1 MVKID
6 NRRKEFM
13 ENRRIKRKGPNEPQ
27 RKSEYEK
34 ERTREEVEQ
43 IKKNLVNFAKTSWGK
58 QWIQSNLQIGRPF
71 RMQRGIE
78 YVKDERRIENLSI
91 STGQIFATVQGTA
104 PTPYRVKINFE
115 PILEEGWKIILK
127 ELAKKT
133 INLIEL
139 LEGFLP
145 EDIVTIFDENGYS
158 LFPNASKGFK
168 ATCSCPDT
176 AIPCKHIAAVILYL
190 ARVLDYNPF
199 LLLELRGKSKSEIL
213 NELSLGQGAKS
224 ENESEKTSMTNNIEF
239 KFNVPKISIVELSS
253 EQKKTSTDIDDEY
266 NIGFTFRKPGKLI
279 ETLENLGVPQNIEN
293 KAFEIVLRAIYRK
306 ITSKIHDLYLELS

>member
-1 MVKID
+1 V
-6 NRRKEFM
+6 
-13 ENRRIKRKGPNEPQ
+13 RKGPSKPQ
-27 RKSEYEK
+27 RKSEYDK

-43 IKKNLVNFAKTSWGK
+43 IKKNLINFAKTSWGK

-127 ELAKKT
+127 ELTKKT

-139 LEGFLP
+139 LEGLLP
-145 EDIVTIFDENGYS
+145 EDIITIFDENGYS
-158 LFPNASKGFK
+158 LFPNASKGLN

-176 AIPCKHIAAVILYL
+176 AIPCKHIAAVILYI

-199 LLLELRGKSKSEIL
+199 LLLELRGKSKSEVL
-213 NELSLGQGAKS
+213 NELSLEQGAKS
-224 ENESEKTSMTNNIEF
+224 KNEAEKISTTSNIEF

-253 EQKKTSTDIDDEY
+253 EQKKSGTDIDDY
-266 NIGFTFRKPGKLI
+266 NIGFTFRKPGKII
-279 ETLENLGVPQNIEN
+279 ETLENLGVPQTIEN
-293 KAFEIVLRAIYRK
+293 KAFEIVLRSIYRK
-306 ITSKIHDLYLELS
+306 ITAKIHDTSLELS

>member
-1 MVKID
+1 MVNIN

-13 ENRRIKRKGPNEPQ
+13 DNRRVKRKGPNNPP

-71 RMQRGIE
+71 RMQRGID

-139 LEGFLP
+139 LEGSLP
-145 EDIVTIFDENGYS
+145 EDIITIFDENGYS
-158 LFPNASKGFK
+158 LFPNASKGLN
-168 ATCSCPDT
+168 ATCSCPDK

-190 ARVLDYNPF
+190 ARVLDYNPS
-199 LLLELRGKSKSEIL
+199 LLLELRGKSKNEIL
-213 NELSLGQGAKS
+213 NELSLGEGVKS
-224 ENESEKTSMTNNIEF
+224 KKESEKVSTTSKIEF

-253 EQKKTSTDIDDEY
+253 EQKESGLDIDDY
-266 NIGFTFRKPGKLI
+266 NIGFIFRKPGKLI

-306 ITSKIHDLYLELS
+306 ITSKIHEISLKLS

>member
-1 MVKID
+1 MIKID
-6 NRRKEFM
+6 NRKKEFM
-13 ENRRIKRKGPNEPQ
+13 ENRRNKRKGPSKPQ
-27 RKSEYEK
+27 RKSEYDK

-43 IKKNLVNFAKTSWGK
+43 IKKNLINFAKTSWGK

-127 ELAKKT
+127 ELTKKT

-139 LEGFLP
+139 LEGLLP
-145 EDIVTIFDENGYS
+145 EDIITIFDENGYS
-158 LFPNASKGFK
+158 LFPNASKGLN

-176 AIPCKHIAAVILYL
+176 AIPCKHIAAVILYI

-199 LLLELRGKSKSEIL
+199 LLLELRGKSKSEVL
-213 NELSLGQGAKS
+213 NELSLEQGAKS
-224 ENESEKTSMTNNIEF
+224 KNEAEKISTTSNIEF

-253 EQKKTSTDIDDEY
+253 EQKKSGTDIDDY
-266 NIGFTFRKPGKLI
+266 NIGFTFRKPGKII
-279 ETLENLGVPQNIEN
+279 ETLENLGVPQTIEN
-293 KAFEIVLRAIYRK
+293 KAFEIVLRSIYRK
-306 ITSKIHDLYLELS
+306 ITAKIHDTSLELS

>member
-43 IKKNLVNFAKTSWGK
+43 IKKNLINFAKTSWGK

-115 PILEEGWKIILK
+115 PILEEGWEVILK

-145 EDIVTIFDENGYS
+145 EDIITIFDENGYS
-158 LFPNASKGFK
+158 LFQNASKGLN
-168 ATCSCPDT
+168 ATCSCPDA
-176 AIPCKHIAAVILYL
+176 AIPCKHIAAVILYI

-199 LLLELRGKSKSEIL
+199 LLLELRGKSKNEIL

-224 ENESEKTSMTNNIEF
+224 KKETEEASKTSNSEF

-253 EQKKTSTDIDDEY
+253 EQKKSGTDIEDY
-266 NIGFTFRKPGKLI
+266 NLGFNFRKPGKII
-279 ETLENLGVPQNIEN
+279 ETLENLGVPQTIEN

-306 ITSKIHDLYLELS
+306 ITSKIHDTSLELS

>member
-1 MVKID
+1 MD
-6 NRRKEFM
+6 NRR
-13 ENRRIKRKGPNEPQ
+13 NKRKGPTKPP

-43 IKKNLVNFAKTSWGK
+43 IKKNLINFAKTSWGK

-145 EDIVTIFDENGYS
+145 EDIITIFDENGYS
-158 LFPNASKGFK
+158 LFPNASKGLN

-224 ENESEKTSMTNNIEF
+224 ENESEKISMTNNIEF

-253 EQKKTSTDIDDEY
+253 EQKKTSTDIDEY

-306 ITSKIHDLYLELS
+306 ITSKIHDLSLELN

>member
-1 MVKID
+1 MIKID
-6 NRRKEFM
+6 SRRKEFM
-13 ENRRIKRKGPNEPQ
+13 DNRRNKRKGPTKPP

-127 ELAKKT
+127 ELAIKT

-158 LFPNASKGFK
+158 LFPNASKGLN

-213 NELSLGQGAKS
+213 NELSLGQGATGK
-224 ENESEKTSMTNNIEF
+224 NKLEKGSTTSNIEF

-253 EQKKTSTDIDDEY
+253 EQNKSGTDVDEY

-306 ITSKIHDLYLELS
+306 ITSKIHDLSLELN

>member
-1 MVKID
+1 MIKID

-13 ENRRIKRKGPNEPQ
+13 ENRRSRRKGPTKPQ

-43 IKKNLVNFAKTSWGK
+43 IKKNLINFAKTSWGK
-58 QWIQSNLQIGRPF
+58 QWIQSNLKVGRPF

-145 EDIVTIFDENGYS
+145 EDIITIFDENGYS
-158 LFPNASKGFK
+158 LFLNASKGLN

-176 AIPCKHIAAVILYL
+176 AIPCKHIAAVILYI

-213 NELSLGQGAKS
+213 NELSLGQGVKS
-224 ENESEKTSMTNNIEF
+224 KNELEKVSTTSNIEF

-253 EQKKTSTDIDDEY
+253 EQKKSDTDIDDY
-266 NIGFTFRKPGKLI
+266 NIGFTFRKPGKII
-279 ETLENLGVPQNIEN
+279 ETLENLGMPQNIEN

-306 ITSKIHDLYLELS
+306 ITSKIHDVSLELI

>member
-1 MVKID
+1 
-6 NRRKEFM
+6 M
-13 ENRRIKRKGPNEPQ
+13 ENRRSRRKGPTKPQ

-58 QWIQSNLQIGRPF
+58 QWIQSNLEIGRPF

-115 PILEEGWKIILK
+115 PILDEGWKIILN

-145 EDIVTIFDENGYS
+145 EDVITIFDENGYS
-158 LFPNASKGFK
+158 LFPNASKGLN

-176 AIPCKHIAAVILYL
+176 AIPCKHIAAVILYI

-213 NELSLGQGAKS
+213 NELSLGQGVKS
-224 ENESEKTSMTNNIEF
+224 KNESEKVSTTSNIEF

-253 EQKKTSTDIDDEY
+253 EQKKSDSDIDDY
-266 NIGFTFRKPGKLI
+266 NIGFTFRKPGKI
-279 ETLENLGVPQNIEN
+279 IDTLENLGIPQNIEN
-293 KAFEIVLRAIYRK
+293 KAFEIVLRAIYRR
-306 ITSKIHDLYLELS
+306 ITSKTYDMSLELI

>member
-1 MVKID
+1 MIKID
-6 NRRKEFM
+6 NRKKEFM
-13 ENRRIKRKGPNEPQ
+13 ENRRIKRKGPNKPQ
-27 RKSEYEK
+27 RKNEYEK

-43 IKKNLVNFAKTSWGK
+43 IKKNLINFAKTSWGK

-104 PTPYRVKINFE
+104 PTPYRVKINFD

-145 EDIVTIFDENGYS
+145 EDIITIFDENGYS
-158 LFPNASKGFK
+158 LFPDASKGLN
-168 ATCSCPDT
+168 ATCSCPDM
-176 AIPCKHIAAVILYL
+176 AIPCKHIAAVILYI

-199 LLLELRGKSKSEIL
+199 LLLELRGKSKNEIL

-224 ENESEKTSMTNNIEF
+224 KKESEEASKTSNSEF

-253 EQKKTSTDIDDEY
+253 EQKKSGTDIDDY
-266 NIGFTFRKPGKLI
+266 NLGFTFRKPGKII
-279 ETLENLGVPQNIEN
+279 ETLENLGVPQTIEN

-306 ITSKIHDLYLELS
+306 ITSKIHDTSLELS

>member
-1 MVKID
+1 MD
-6 NRRKEFM
+6 NRR
-13 ENRRIKRKGPNEPQ
+13 NKRKGPTKPP

-158 LFPNASKGFK
+158 LFPNASKGLN
-168 ATCSCPDT
+168 ATCSCPDM

-213 NELSLGQGAKS
+213 NELSLGQGAIGK
-224 ENESEKTSMTNNIEF
+224 NKLEKGSTTTNIKF

-253 EQKKTSTDIDDEY
+253 EQKKSGLDVDDY
-266 NIGFTFRKPGKLI
+266 NIGFTFRKPGKII
-279 ETLENLGVPQNIEN
+279 ETIENLGVPQNIEN
-293 KAFEIVLRAIYRK
+293 KAFEIVLRSIYRK
-306 ITSKIHDLYLELS
+306 ITSKIHDTSLELS

>member
-1 MVKID
+1 VIKID
-6 NRRKEFM
+6 NRKKEFM
-13 ENRRIKRKGPNEPQ
+13 ENRRNKRKGPSKPQ
-27 RKSEYEK
+27 RKSEYDK

-43 IKKNLVNFAKTSWGK
+43 IKKNLINFAKTSWGK

-127 ELAKKT
+127 ELTKKT

-139 LEGFLP
+139 LEGLLP
-145 EDIVTIFDENGYS
+145 EDIITIFDENGYS
-158 LFPNASKGFK
+158 LFPNASKGLN

-176 AIPCKHIAAVILYL
+176 AIPCKHIAAVILYI

-199 LLLELRGKSKSEIL
+199 LLLELRGKSKSEVL
-213 NELSLGQGAKS
+213 NELSLEQGAKS
-224 ENESEKTSMTNNIEF
+224 KNEAEKISTTSNIEF

-253 EQKKTSTDIDDEY
+253 EQKKSGTDIDDY
-266 NIGFTFRKPGKLI
+266 NIGFTFRKPGKII
-279 ETLENLGVPQNIEN
+279 ETLENLGVPQTIEN
-293 KAFEIVLRAIYRK
+293 KAFEIVLRSIYRK
-306 ITSKIHDLYLELS
+306 ITAKIHDTSLELS

>member
-43 IKKNLVNFAKTSWGK
+43 IKKNLINFAKTSWGK

-115 PILEEGWKIILK
+115 PILEEGWGVILK

-145 EDIVTIFDENGYS
+145 EDIITIFDENGYS
-158 LFPNASKGFK
+158 LFQNASKGLN
-168 ATCSCPDT
+168 ATCSCPDA

-199 LLLELRGKSKSEIL
+199 LLLELRGKSKNEIL

-224 ENESEKTSMTNNIEF
+224 KNEAEKMSITSNIEF

-253 EQKKTSTDIDDEY
+253 EQKKSGTDIDDY
-266 NIGFTFRKPGKLI
+266 NIGFTFRKPGKII
-279 ETLENLGVPQNIEN
+279 ETIENLGVPHTIEN
-293 KAFEIVLRAIYRK
+293 KAFEIVLTAIYRK
-306 ITSKIHDLYLELS
+306 STSKIHDTSLELS

>member
-1 MVKID
+1 VIKID

-13 ENRRIKRKGPNEPQ
+13 ENRRNRRKGPTKPYK
-27 RKSEYEK
+27 KSEYEK
-34 ERTREEVEQ
+34 ERTREEVDQ
-43 IKKNLVNFAKTSWGK
+43 IKKNLINFAKTSWGK
-58 QWIQSNLQIGRPF
+58 QWIQSNLKIGRPF

-145 EDIVTIFDENGYS
+145 EDLITIFDENGYS
-158 LFPNASKGFK
+158 LFLNASKGLN

-176 AIPCKHIAAVILYL
+176 AIPCKHIAAVILYI

-199 LLLELRGKSKSEIL
+199 LLLELRGKSKNEIL
-213 NELSLGQGAKS
+213 NELSLGQGVKS
-224 ENESEKTSMTNNIEF
+224 KNESEKVSTTSNIEF

-253 EQKKTSTDIDDEY
+253 EQKKSGTDIDDY
-266 NIGFTFRKPGKLI
+266 NIGFTFRKPGKII
-279 ETLENLGVPQNIEN
+279 ETLENLGMPQNIEN

-306 ITSKIHDLYLELS
+306 ITSKIHDISSELS

>member
-1 MVKID
+1 MESRR
-6 NRRKEFM
+6 NRRKDPT
-13 ENRRIKRKGPNEPQ
+13 KPQ
-27 RKSEYEK
+27 RKTEYEK

-43 IKKNLVNFAKTSWGK
+43 IKKNLINFAKTSWGK
-58 QWIQSNLQIGRPF
+58 QWIQSNLKIGRPF

-145 EDIVTIFDENGYS
+145 EDIITIFDENGYS
-158 LFPNASKGFK
+158 LFLNASKGLN

-176 AIPCKHIAAVILYL
+176 AIPCKHIAAVILYI

-213 NELSLGQGAKS
+213 NELSLEQGVKS
-224 ENESEKTSMTNNIEF
+224 KNESEKISTTSNIEF

-253 EQKKTSTDIDDEY
+253 EQKKSDTDIDDY
-266 NIGFTFRKPGKLI
+266 SIGFTFRKPGKII

-306 ITSKIHDLYLELS
+306 ITSKIHDISLELS

>member
-1 MVKID
+1 
-6 NRRKEFM
+6 M
-13 ENRRIKRKGPNEPQ
+13 ENRRSKRKGPNQPQ
-27 RKSEYEK
+27 RKSDYEK

-43 IKKNLVNFAKTSWGK
+43 IKKNLINFAKTSWGK
-58 QWIQSNLQIGRPF
+58 QWIQSNLEIGRPF
-71 RMQRGIE
+71 RMQRGIQ

-115 PILEEGWKIILK
+115 PILEEGWKIILQ
-127 ELAKKT
+127 ELTKKT

-139 LEGFLP
+139 LEGLLP
-145 EDIVTIFDENGYS
+145 EDIITIFNENGHS
-158 LFPNASKGFK
+158 LFPNASKGLN

-176 AIPCKHIAAVILYL
+176 AIPCKHIAAVILYI

-224 ENESEKTSMTNNIEF
+224 ENKSEKISTASSVEF

-253 EQKKTSTDIDDEY
+253 EQKKSGTDIDDY
-266 NIGFTFRKPGKLI
+266 NIGFTFRKPGKII
-279 ETLENLGVPQNIEN
+279 ETLENLGVPQTIEN

-306 ITSKIHDLYLELS
+306 ITSKIHDTSLELS

>member
-13 ENRRIKRKGPNEPQ
+13 KNRRIKRKGPNEPQ

-43 IKKNLVNFAKTSWGK
+43 IKKNLINFAKTSWGK

-115 PILEEGWKIILK
+115 PILEEGWEVILK

-145 EDIVTIFDENGYS
+145 EDIMTIFDENGYS
-158 LFPNASKGFK
+158 LFQNASKGLN
-168 ATCSCPDT
+168 ATCSCPDA

-199 LLLELRGKSKSEIL
+199 LLLELRGKSKNEIL

-224 ENESEKTSMTNNIEF
+224 KKETKEASKTSNSEF

-253 EQKKTSTDIDDEY
+253 EQKKSGTDIEDY
-266 NIGFTFRKPGKLI
+266 NLGFTFRKPGKII
-279 ETLENLGVPQNIEN
+279 ETLENLGVPQTIEN

-306 ITSKIHDLYLELS
+306 ITSKIHDTSLELS

>member
-1 MVKID
+1 VIKID
-6 NRRKEFM
+6 NRKKEFM
-13 ENRRIKRKGPNEPQ
+13 ENRRNKRKGPSKPQ
-27 RKSEYEK
+27 RKSDYEK

-43 IKKNLVNFAKTSWGK
+43 IKKNLINFAKTNWGK
-58 QWIQSNLQIGRPF
+58 EWIQSNLQIGRPF

-127 ELAKKT
+127 ELTKKT

-139 LEGFLP
+139 LEGLLP
-145 EDIVTIFDENGYS
+145 EDIITIFEENGYS
-158 LFPNASKGFK
+158 LFPNASKGLN

-176 AIPCKHIAAVILYL
+176 AIPCKHIAAVILYI

-199 LLLELRGKSKSEIL
+199 LLLELQGKSKSEIL
-213 NELSLGQGAKS
+213 NELSLGKGTKS
-224 ENESEKTSMTNNIEF
+224 KNEVKKISTTSNMEF

-253 EQKKTSTDIDDEY
+253 EQKKLGTDTNDY
-266 NIGFTFRKPGKLI
+266 NIGFTFRKPGKII
-279 ETLENLGVPQNIEN
+279 ETLENLGVPQTIEN
-293 KAFEIVLRAIYRK
+293 KAFEIVLRSIYRK
-306 ITSKIHDLYLELS
+306 ITAKIHGTSLELS

>member
-1 MVKID
+1 VIKID
-6 NRRKEFM
+6 SRRKEFM
-13 ENRRIKRKGPNEPQ
+13 DNRRNKRKGPNKPP

-145 EDIVTIFDENGYS
+145 EDIITIFDENGYS
-158 LFPNASKGFK
+158 LFPNASKGLN

-199 LLLELRGKSKSEIL
+199 LLIELRGKSKSEIL

-224 ENESEKTSMTNNIEF
+224 ENESEKISTTNNIEF

-253 EQKKTSTDIDDEY
+253 EQKKSELDIEDY
-266 NIGFTFRKPGKLI
+266 NIGFTFRKPGKII
-279 ETLENLGVPQNIEN
+279 ETLENLGVPQTIEN

-306 ITSKIHDLYLELS
+306 ITSKIHDISLELS